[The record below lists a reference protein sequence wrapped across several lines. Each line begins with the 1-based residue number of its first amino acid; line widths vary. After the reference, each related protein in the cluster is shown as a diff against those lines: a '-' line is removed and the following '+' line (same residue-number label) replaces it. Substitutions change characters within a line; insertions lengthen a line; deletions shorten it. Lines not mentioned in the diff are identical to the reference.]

1 MKLFFERLVAMLV
14 VLVIG
19 VVVTIWTGSILALGI
34 TLILAVG
41 APRVIGKAQKTRA
54 AK

>member
-1 MKLFFERLVAMLV
+1 MKLFFERLVVFLV

-19 VVVTIWTGSILALGI
+19 LVITIWTGSFLALGI

-41 APRVIGKAQKTRA
+41 APKVMGKAQKTRA